1 MINIRQLK
9 VENVLFEYIT
19 EDRNIYIFN
28 TNNDRMVKTTDE
40 MIGYLEDYQIAD
52 ETNDSAVDKFI
63 FDKRKKRP
71 FELKLARFSVEN
83 RHFSKIF
90 RLFDTLYFRLFMG
103 ITALAGFVLLP
114 LFIADGATSYMDNS
128 LHLDWKGAV
137 MIYLSQLIITAFH
150 ELGHYY
156 YYQKYINSEKFRFG
170 ILLRYL
176 FLFLFYTNVNF
187 IDRLPKKQQIKIL
200 LAGVQVQASINGM
213 LLFSMLVVQSPFL
226 LSLFFINLINII
238 INLVPFLKTD
248 GYWVMNLMIGSD
260 DYMRSFKNWIT
271 RKKETIKFSELF
283 FSIINILC
291 IVYILLSGTYH
302 FISLIFR

>member
-19 EDRNIYIFN
+19 EDRSIYIFN

-40 MIGYLEDYQIAD
+40 MIEYLEDYQIAD
-52 ETNDSAVDKFI
+52 ETNDPAVDKFI

-71 FELKLARFSVEN
+71 FELKFARVSVEK
-83 RHFSKIF
+83 RFFSKIF

-103 ITALAGFVLLP
+103 IAALVGFVLLP
-114 LFIADGATSYMDNS
+114 LFLADGATSYMNNS

-137 MIYLSQLIITAFH
+137 MIYLGQLIITTFH

-170 ILLRYL
+170 ILLRYF

-200 LAGVQVQASINGM
+200 FAGVQVQASVNGV
-213 LLFSMLVVQSPFL
+213 LLFIMLFVQSPFL

-248 GYWVMNLMIGSD
+248 GYWVVNLMIGSD

-271 RKKETIKFSELF
+271 RKKTTIKFSELL
-283 FSIINILC
+283 FSTINIIC
-291 IVYILLSGTYH
+291 IAYILFSGSYQL
-302 FISLIFR
+302 IRLIF